1 MGPLPSLAVLVIGA
15 AALLQVRALD
25 GAIVRPFEP
34 SGAANVLLFVGI
46 DCPVSNGYAPEI
58 QRICAAYTPKGVQ
71 CLLVYEDPD
80 LTPAAARAH
89 AAAYRYAS
97 IPAVVD
103 GDGSIAARAGATIT
117 PEAAVVDRAGAVRY
131 RGRVDNK
138 YVALGR
144 ARRTVTEHDLTN
156 ALEALTAGQPV
167 AAATTQPV
175 GCVIVPG
182 DMRRKVR

>member
-1 MGPLPSLAVLVIGA
+1 
-15 AALLQVRALD
+15 
-25 GAIVRPFEP
+25 
-34 SGAANVLLFVGI
+34 
-46 DCPVSNGYAPEI
+46 
-58 QRICAAYTPKGVQ
+58 VQ

-89 AAAYRYAS
+89 AAS
-97 IPAVVD
+97 IDMPRFRPSSTVTGRSPRAPA
-103 GDGSIAARAGATIT
+103 RTIT
-117 PEAAVVDRAGAVRY
+117 PEAAVVDRTGAVRY

-156 ALEALTAGQPV
+156 ALDALTAGKPV

-175 GCVIVPG
+175 GCVIVPAICG
-182 DMRRKVR
+182 ET